1 MSDRLFAPHNMVFV
15 DLAKA
20 EHPVAMPDAGSDD
33 AIVVAVLRDGAVF
46 LGLDKVDPARLG
58 SRIRANRTD
67 RTGETMYL
75 RADRRAQYRDVEN
88 AIEATVDDGQLPI
101 ERVRDIPSGPVD
113 RPYPGRGNLSCEI
126 LRPLLSSKP
135 LFHEFGPI
143 RLSLVRCRAK
153 MKCIGFKRGFPAAR
167 SATHVRRFFGNCA
180 WRVFCVDNLSVRS
193 SMTDAATVSES
204 RIFLAGHG
212 SANARISFFLWRRFI
227 TRC

>member
-1 MSDRLFAPHNMVFV
+1 MVFV

-143 RLSLVRCRAK
+143 RLSLVHCRAK
-153 MKCIGFKRGFPAAR
+153 MKCIGFKRGFQPPLVSLIRIAP
-167 SATHVRRFFGNCA
+167 SAQLRR
-180 WRVFCVDNLSVRS
+180 R
-193 SMTDAATVSES
+193 S
-204 RIFLAGHG
+204 RIAFGGAFRNPC
-212 SANARISFFLWRRFI
+212 A
-227 TRC
+227 

>member
-101 ERVRDIPSGPVD
+101 ERVRDSPVV
-113 RPYPGRGNLSCEI
+113 RLI
-126 LRPLLSSKP
+126 V
-135 LFHEFGPI
+135 HI
-143 RLSLVRCRAK
+143 RAVAICPARFSARC
-153 MKCIGFKRGFPAAR
+153 
-167 SATHVRRFFGNCA
+167 
-180 WRVFCVDNLSVRS
+180 
-193 SMTDAATVSES
+193 
-204 RIFLAGHG
+204 
-212 SANARISFFLWRRFI
+212 
-227 TRC
+227 